1 MIPSSPLGE
10 RQFRLLELHP
20 GGGEEEIRCDI
31 HIHSLDDCPP
41 YEAMSYTWGDPY
53 EGYSQRKGRT
63 KAGDTRIKVGNCPLD
78 IGESLYDALKWL
90 RYPSCNATV
99 RKDHGAFIDVNDKRD
114 GVVRKDPDDVLS
126 QYEGRSRLIWAD
138 RICINQ
144 SDWQEKSH
152 QLKLM
157 GDIYRKCAK
166 GIIWLGEPTELT
178 ERAFVAAY
186 WLCNVAYHQENLG
199 DKHDLLNGSDGDPKS
214 GQETPSFMTMILLDN
229 VGVKWTICQC
239 WKALMELTQRAW
251 FTRAWVVQEATL
263 PPDVR
268 IDCGGYS
275 IPWSELVRALNF
287 VPSIPIRPLA
297 GVPLPS
303 HMAVVEKLRQEVPAG
318 RSTLLNILLRN
329 NNCDATVLVD
339 RIYAFCGLVDES
351 ELQDLEL
358 RSFDYPEQNPEWS
371 DEERKL
377 KSEMMYRKVCKKLSV
392 NILRRSENLD
402 LLSGP
407 VGNVEEGRH
416 DWPSWIP
423 DWAASHRP
431 NCLLLD
437 QHHFRAS
444 KDTRTTGSIEFQRQ
458 DTVMGVE
465 GFVFDRIEEVSD
477 TADRRPP
484 NTWTFQHYRQ
494 YKKRME
500 TMVEFLQCCLKW
512 EDITKARVKAKY
524 VGGGDM
530 LDAYWQT
537 LLAGHVTPEN
547 HEIQKKQF
555 QRFDMISKDGAKIL
569 QSWRLPAWPWILF
582 LTPHNL
588 AVLLVRAMVTK
599 RDFSGLLRIGDFTS
613 NPNFSYVRNRHVI
626 RTSMGYIGLSPASA
640 RKGDA
645 VTLCK
650 GAKVPLVAREA
661 KDLQGHWSLVGEAYI
676 HGIMSGCVWDEKR
689 CAKMWF
695 A

>member
-1 MIPSSPLGE
+1 MVHFSPLAE
-10 RQFRLLELHP
+10 RQIRLLELHS
-20 GGGEEEIRCDI
+20 GGGDEEIRCDI

-41 YEAMSYTWGDPY
+41 YEAISYTWGDPY
-53 EGYSQRKGRT
+53 EGYSKRKGRT
-63 KAGDTRIKVGNCPLD
+63 KAGDARIKVGNAPLD
-78 IGESLYDALKWL
+78 IGESLYDAFKWL

-99 RKDHGAFIDVNDKRD
+99 RRSHGTFIDVNDNRD
-114 GVVRKDPDDVLS
+114 GVVRKDPGDVFS
-126 QYEGRSRLIWAD
+126 QFKGRSRFIWAD

-144 SDWQEKSH
+144 DDPQEKSH

-157 GDIYRKCAK
+157 GDIYRRCAK

-186 WLCNVAYHQENLG
+186 WLCSVAYHQENLG
-199 DKHDLLNGSDGDPKS
+199 DKHDLLNGSDGGPRS
-214 GQETPSFMTMILLDN
+214 GQGTPSFMTMIQLDD

-239 WKALMELTQRAW
+239 WKALTALTQRAW

-268 IDCGGYS
+268 IVCGGYS

-318 RSTLLNILLRN
+318 KSTLLNILLRN

-358 RSFDYPEQNPEWS
+358 QSFDYPEQNPKWS
-371 DEERKL
+371 DEERKI
-377 KSEMMYRKVCKKLSV
+377 KSETIYREVCKKLSV
-392 NILRRSENLD
+392 NMLRRSGNLD

-407 VGNVEEGRH
+407 VGNVEGRN

-423 DWAASHRP
+423 DWAASQRP
-431 NCLLLD
+431 GCLLLD

-444 KDTRTTGSIEFQRQ
+444 KDTKTTGSIEFQHQ

-484 NTWTFQHYRQ
+484 NTWTFQHYKQ
-494 YKKRME
+494 YRKRME
-500 TMVEFLQCCLKW
+500 TMVEFLQCCLRW
-512 EDITKARVKAKY
+512 EEITKARVKAKY

-547 HEIQKKQF
+547 HESQKKQF

-569 QSWRLPAWPWILF
+569 QSWGLPAWPWILF

-588 AVLLVRAMVTK
+588 AVLLVRAMMTK

-613 NPNFSYVRNRHVI
+613 NPNFSYVWNRHVI

-645 VTLCK
+645 ITLCK
-650 GAKVPLVAREA
+650 GAKVPLIAREA
-661 KDLQGHWSLVGEAYI
+661 KDSQGHWSLVGEAYI
-676 HGIMSGCVWDEKR
+676 HGIMSGCVWDENK
-689 CAKMWF
+689 CTKMWF
-695 A
+695 V